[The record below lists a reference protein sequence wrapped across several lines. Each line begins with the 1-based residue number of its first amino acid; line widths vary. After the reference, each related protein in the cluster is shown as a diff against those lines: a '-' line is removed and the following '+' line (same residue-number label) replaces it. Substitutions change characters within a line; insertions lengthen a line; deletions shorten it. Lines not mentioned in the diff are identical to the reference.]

1 MINETLTP
9 TQRFWRLLKPDAKEI
24 RNVYIYS
31 IFNGLV
37 NLSLPLGIQAI
48 INLIQGGSIST
59 AWIVL
64 VSIVTLGIAASGLI
78 TIFQLRITENLQ
90 QKIFARA
97 TFELAY
103 RVPRVKLEVLNKFHA
118 PELMNR
124 FFDVMSVQKGFSK
137 ILIDFS
143 ASGLQVIFG
152 LILLSLYH
160 PFFVIFS
167 LLLVVLIYFIFRIT
181 VKRGLNSSLEES
193 KHKFKV
199 AHWLQEAAR
208 TNMSFKVAGKT
219 DLPLKKADK
228 HVTNYVEAR
237 EKHFKV
243 LVQQY
248 SFMILFK
255 VLVALGLLAIGGI
268 LVMEQSMNI
277 GQFVAAE
284 IIILLVISSVEK
296 LILGLETIYDVL
308 TSLEK
313 IGQVTDLDLEAAD
326 GIDLKKECTGNGM
339 EVHVND
345 VSFSYPDSGHLVLQ
359 NINFKVG
366 AGNSL
371 LITGSNG
378 SGKSSLMHLLAGLY
392 DFPEGTISY
401 NGIPRNNLELSSLR
415 SVIGGCLVEEELFE
429 GTLLENI
436 TIGRADATFENVKW
450 AIKNVGLEDFVRRLP
465 KGYDTNLEPLGK
477 KLPRSIVQRIL
488 IARAIADKPK
498 LLLFEYA
505 FEYLDPNDRRQIID
519 FITDKSHGWTV
530 IAVSNDDYLAQKI
543 DNLAI
548 MQAGKLANFGT
559 YKELKS
565 IANLKSNK
573 DA

>member
-1 MINETLTP
+1 MINESLTP
-9 TQRFWRLLKPDAKEI
+9 TQRFWRLLKPDASEI

-167 LLLVVLIYFIFRIT
+167 LLLVILIYFIFRIT
-181 VKRGLNSSLEES
+181 VKKGLISSLEES

-208 TNMSFKVAGKT
+208 TNMTFKLAGKT
-219 DLPLKKADK
+219 DLPLHKADE
-228 HVTNYVEAR
+228 HVTNYVDAR
-237 EKHFKV
+237 ENHFKV

-268 LVMEQSMNI
+268 LVMEQAMNI

-296 LILGLETIYDVL
+296 LILSLETIYDVL

-313 IGQVTDLDLEAAD
+313 IGQVTDLELEPTD
-326 GIDLKKECTGNGM
+326 GIDMQTECKECGL
-339 EVHVND
+339 EIHVND
-345 VSFSYPDSGHLVLQ
+345 VSFAYPDSKHQVLD
-359 NINFKVG
+359 NVSLKVDPG
-366 AGNSL
+366 KTV

-378 SGKSSLMHLLAGLY
+378 SGKSTLMHIIAGLY
-392 DFPEGTISY
+392 DVEEGTISY
-401 NGIPRNNLELSSLR
+401 NGIPRNNLKLSSLR
-415 SVIGGCLVEEELFE
+415 SVIGGCLVDEELFE

-436 TIGRADATFENVKW
+436 AIGREGATFENVKW
-450 AIKNVGLEDFVRRLP
+450 AIKGVGLEEFVRRLP
-465 KGYDTNLEPLGK
+465 KGYDTKLEPLGR
-477 KLPRSIVQRIL
+477 KLPRSIVLRIL
-488 IARAIADKPK
+488 IARAIVDKPK
-498 LLLFEYA
+498 LLLLEYA
-505 FEYLDPNDRRQIID
+505 VEYLDPADRRQIID
-519 FITDKSHGWTV
+519 FVTDKSNNWTL
-530 IAVSNDDYLAQKI
+530 IAISNDDYFGQKADHI
-543 DNLAI
+543 GI
-548 MQAGKLANFGT
+548 MQKGTLSHYGT
-559 YKELKS
+559 YAELKK
-565 IANLKSNK
+565 IANLKINQ